1 MMAQK
6 GRGYKGRKQRL
17 QNIHKVKKEAG
28 CGCRTIIIIGNC
40 DAKIPV
46 IEKFQKNEK
55 IFEK

>member
-17 QNIHKVKKEAG
+17 QNIHKVKKQEDG
-28 CGCRTIIIIGNC
+28 RGYRTIILIGNC

-46 IEKFQKNEK
+46 IKKIQKK
-55 IFEK
+55 